1 MTTETH
7 AVRAIYA
14 AISAGNTGLIRN
26 LLADEIEWIDVRPW
40 SQPAK
45 EEVALLSALISQ
57 TLAERYSGGWSLQLR
72 GRGLT
77 DVIEHVLLPFVE
89 AGASYAPS
97 PIELKAEGEKVVW
110 LGCVTTIDGPTGERK
125 DSAFAHVWTVRDGL
139 ATNLR
144 QFIYS
149 TTATNGSVHRGSQ
162 QIPT

>member
-1 MTTETH
+1 MLFALSMRQFPQAT
-7 AVRAIYA
+7 RGLS
-14 AISAGNTGLIRN
+14 AISWQTRLSGSTSGRGLN
-26 LLADEIEWIDVRPW
+26 LR
-40 SQPAK
+40 K
-45 EEVALLSALISQ
+45 KKFALLSALISQ

>member
-1 MTTETH
+1 MLFALSMRQLPQAT
-7 AVRAIYA
+7 RGLS
-14 AISAGNTGLIRN
+14 AISWQTRLSGSTSGRG
-26 LLADEIEWIDVRPW
+26 

-45 EEVALLSALISQ
+45 EEVALLSAFISQ

-162 QIPT
+162 QIPI